1 MTLAP
6 RQLVLLVLLTLTWGI
21 NWPVMKIGVTEYP
34 PLAFRALSIWLGL
47 PFVYI
52 AARVMGQSLRIERRD
67 DGRFHKVMR
76 VRTSRSGRYRVGL
89 SRPGVYRVRYG
100 AVTGPLVRVR

>member
-34 PLAFRALSIWLGL
+34 PLAFRAPIG
-47 PFVYI
+47 I
-52 AARVMGQSLRIERRD
+52 QRA
-67 DGRFHKVMR
+67 
-76 VRTSRSGRYRVGL
+76 
-89 SRPGVYRVRYG
+89 PGGSVVID
-100 AVTGPLVRVR
+100 LL